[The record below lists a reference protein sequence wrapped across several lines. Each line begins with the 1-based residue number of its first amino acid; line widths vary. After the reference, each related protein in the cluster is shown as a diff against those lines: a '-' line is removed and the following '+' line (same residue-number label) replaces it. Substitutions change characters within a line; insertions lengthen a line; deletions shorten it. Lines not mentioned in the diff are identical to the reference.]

1 MDDAAIYQASARNS
15 KGIVSCS
22 GVLEV
27 GNMSEY
33 KIHQKFFAKLKQK
46 AELKRK
52 ELEHNYLQE
61 KENILQEQLSSN
73 LNNVMMNDGL
83 VHNLSSVQ
91 AEEDNEVI
99 VSEII
104 EEQPETHIEEFNRLS
119 LKVHRNSVRSDRSQE
134 NDNQHMSSDIDQ
146 KAGNEEIFDGSKKA
160 EIGDNTKSTT
170 VSKNNITIYSEPL
183 EPITTPSC
191 QGPEEGEKTHEGMS
205 QENILQ
211 LKFGDEHKKT
221 TPQLQEITNSK
232 AKTIQERKREKV
244 DTEGKHMKVEK
255 RHQGWESCW
264 EEEEQKKSLEEKQ
277 ENGRQ
282 PEPER
287 MDVAAPE
294 AKTLVYK
301 EQVNQHKSALSSV
314 FHSLKDI
321 FFGKSKKSPEITDS
335 SLIISDITVEKEIL
349 EDNTRAH
356 CHLPQTQPQ
365 RCDTTS
371 GVCGTMPDQ
380 LVPVAIDQQNQI
392 ETLHVNTPFSQ
403 ETPSVNIK
411 TEMETSNLGNH
422 IPGLTTNYIK
432 DIFKASMIH
441 HESVEEEKE
450 DGPEALQ
457 RSTLLTVYEVSLF
470 YIFSMLILLSIIH
483 MHVRIHFI
491 FQKATISFISN
502 EG

>member
-61 KENILQEQLSSN
+61 KENILQEQLGSN
-73 LNNVMMNDGL
+73 RNNVMLNDGL

-91 AEEDNEVI
+91 AEEGNEAI
-99 VSEII
+99 VGEII

-134 NDNQHMSSDIDQ
+134 NDNQHMSSDIGQ
-146 KAGNEEIFDGSKKA
+146 KAGNEEIFDGSKEA
-160 EIGDNTKSTT
+160 EIGGTTKSTT
-170 VSKNNITIYSEPL
+170 VSKNNITIYSELL

-191 QGPEEGEKTHEGMS
+191 QGPEEVKKTHEGMS
-205 QENILQ
+205 LENILQ

-232 AKTIQERKREKV
+232 AKTIQDREREEKV
-244 DTEGKHMKVEK
+244 NTEGKHLKAER
-255 RHQGWESCW
+255 RHQEWESCW
-264 EEEEQKKSLEEKQ
+264 EGEQKRSLEEKQ
-277 ENGRQ
+277 ENVRQ

-287 MDVAAPE
+287 IDVAAPE

-321 FFGKSKKSPEITDS
+321 FFGKSKKSPGITDS
-335 SLIISDITVEKEIL
+335 SLKISDITVEKEIL
-349 EDNTRAH
+349 ADNTRAH

-392 ETLHVNTPFSQ
+392 ETLHVNTSFSQ
-403 ETPSVNIK
+403 ETPSLNIK
-411 TEMETSNLGNH
+411 TEMETLNSGNH
-422 IPGLTTNYIK
+422 IPGLTI
-432 DIFKASMIH
+432 DIFKASEIH
-441 HESVEEEKE
+441 HESVEEKK
-450 DGPEALQ
+450 DDDPEALQ
-457 RSTLLTVYEVSLF
+457 KNTLLTVYEVS
-470 YIFSMLILLSIIH
+470 IFLHILC
-483 MHVRIHFI
+483 
-491 FQKATISFISN
+491 
-502 EG
+502 